1 MRIEYEDR
9 DIIVVYKEAGL
20 PVQTG
25 RTSGRD
31 LVSMLK
37 NHLAKE
43 TENAASAGGG
53 SGQASK
59 KNGAAGRQQQERHGA
74 GKALSGNGPQEPYLG
89 IVHRLDQPVEG
100 LLVFAKTPKAA
111 ADLSRQTAAKG
122 ADAAVT
128 KNRISSGK
136 KDAPKDSGMEKIY
149 HAAVVLSGDAY
160 PLALEGRKRDV
171 TLTDWILRDYAN
183 NTALITEEGAKDA
196 KRAELT
202 FRTLEIK
209 GSRALV
215 EIRLHTGRHHQI
227 RVQMAHAGMP
237 LAGDRKYG
245 SADPQDRQ
253 LCLCAARLGFRHP
266 RTGKRMQFQVQE
278 GFSI

>member
-1 MRIEYEDR
+1 MRIEYEDK

-20 PVQTG
+20 PVQSG
-25 RTSGRD
+25 RTSARD

-43 TENAASAGGG
+43 EQTSRKESGIRDRDRASD
-53 SGQASK
+53 
-59 KNGAAGRQQQERHGA
+59 RQPA
-74 GKALSGNGPQEPYLG
+74 GKHAEPYLG

-111 ADLSRQTAAKG
+111 AALSRQAAAKG
-122 ADAAVT
+122 EDARDESAAG
-128 KNRISSGK
+128 KAAGGESAGGESSGGK
-136 KDAPKDSGMEKIY
+136 SAKQGNRTQAMEKVY
-149 HAAVVLSGDAY
+149 RAVVLITGEAY
-160 PLALEGRKRDV
+160 PLALEGRKREV
-171 TLTDWILRDYAN
+171 LLTDWILRDYSN
-183 NTALITEEGAKDA
+183 NTAFVAEEGARDA
-196 KRAELT
+196 KRAQLT

-209 GSRALV
+209 DGKAMV

-245 SADPQDRQ
+245 DPGTEEKR
-253 LCLCAARLGFRHP
+253 LCLCAAKLGFRHP
-266 RTGKRMQFQVQE
+266 GSGKWMEFRVE
-278 GFSI
+278 PGFGI

>member
-74 GKALSGNGPQEPYLG
+74 GKTLSGNGPQEPYLG

-111 ADLSRQTAAKG
+111 ADLSRQAAAKG
-122 ADAAVT
+122 A
-128 KNRISSGK
+128 N
-136 KDAPKDSGMEKIY
+136 APSDSGMEKIY

-183 NTALITEEGAKDA
+183 NTALIAEEGAKDA

-237 LAGDRKYG
+237 LSGDRKYG